1 MKKLLFLL
9 LIAPVLGFGQLKN
22 LTFDLLYNYELT
34 RVYYEDL
41 RDDFI
46 YEITVQDGEIIL
58 LADGNKQHFFQI
70 SINNSK
76 YFIYDEPLV
85 FLPGTLV
92 KFKSNS
98 NDWVSFLKYKSKYS
112 EMDYREN
119 TPIRDFVVLNE
130 DNPSYTIPAGHYL
143 EVLSAN
149 LHCEINGIDDY
160 LAGNIVIPSGNT
172 LSFNGFSN
180 GALIGLLIEL
190 TNQNL
195 AYNVPQQSTPTLY
208 PNPTSSLLALN
219 SDKDYDIEVYD
230 MLGNKIKALTGN
242 SINMEHLSTATYI
255 VKATDKSNNEE
266 LTYKVVKN

>member
-1 MKKLLFLL
+1 MKKLLLLL
-9 LIAPVLGFGQLKN
+9 LIVPVFGFGQLKN

-34 RVYYEDL
+34 NVYYEQL

-46 YEITVQDGEIIL
+46 YETTVQDGEIIL
-58 LADGNKQHFFQI
+58 LANGNKQEYFQI

-76 YFIYDEPLV
+76 YFDYDEPLV

-92 KFKSNS
+92 NFKSNH
-98 NDWVSFLKYKSKYS
+98 NNWVSFLKYTSKYL

-119 TPIRDFVVLNE
+119 TPIRDFIVLNE
-130 DNPSYTIPAGHYL
+130 DNPSYTIPAGYYL

-149 LHCEINGIDDY
+149 LHCEINGIEDY
-160 LAGNIVIPSGNT
+160 LDGKIVIPSGNT
-172 LSFNGFSN
+172 LSFDGFPN
-180 GALIGLLIEL
+180 DALIGLLIEL

-219 SDKDYDIEVYD
+219 SDKEYDIEVYD
-230 MLGNKIKALTGN
+230 MLGNKIMALTGN